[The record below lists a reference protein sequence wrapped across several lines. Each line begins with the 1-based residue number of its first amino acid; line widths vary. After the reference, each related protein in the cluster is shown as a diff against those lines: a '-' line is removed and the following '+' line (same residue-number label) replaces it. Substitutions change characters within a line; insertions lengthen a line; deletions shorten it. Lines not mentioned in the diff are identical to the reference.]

1 MNPSLHDAASAMG
14 KKGGSTT
21 MKRYGKKH
29 FKKAGNT
36 TLERHGVEH
45 YQEINKISQE
55 RKKAIKRA
63 REAGLPTDK
72 TAK

>member
-1 MNPSLHDAASAMG
+1 
-14 KKGGSTT
+14 